1 MPGRGG
7 HSRPSLTLGAPPPST
22 RVFPLPPPAGQG
34 SPSRRRPEL
43 ACFGQSS
50 GVSPFVSNCPS
61 TRTTAAPSG
70 PGCCRRERGDQDTSL
85 APVVGGQGLPLVPA
99 AAPSCDHPLPSSSS
113 TRRPREPTPPPVSE
127 PAKCWEE
134 DLGRALAQAL
144 KEQGG
149 WAGRHTFQGL
159 SLLISK
165 MRTVDDSPPRP
176 LPALGEP
183 HSRPINMFV
192 CVSSQATH

>member
-1 MPGRGG
+1 MPRLPAPGSSLCPLQLGRGLLHAG
-7 HSRPSLTLGAPPPST
+7 DQSLPALGKA
-22 RVFPLPPPAGQG
+22 
-34 SPSRRRPEL
+34 PEL
-43 ACFGQSS
+43 ALSCPTARLRGRRPPPQDPVAAGEK
-50 GVSPFVSNCPS
+50 GV
-61 TRTTAAPSG
+61 TRTPA
-70 PGCCRRERGDQDTSL
+70 L
-85 APVVGGQGLPLVPA
+85 HPVVGGQGLPLVPA

-149 WAGRHTFQGL
+149 WAGRHTFQDL

-165 MRTVDDSPPRP
+165 MRTVDDSPPRS